1 MITSEVINGVKALGI
16 VFRFNYFSSFRKPVN
31 LLHNIQFTKLLLIDE
46 FWDCK
51 IQFANGQ
58 AFYVGLIIISVT
70 GC

>member
-16 VFRFNYFSSFRKPVN
+16 LFRFNCFSSFRKPVN
-31 LLHNIQFTKLLLIDE
+31 LLHVILFMKLLLIDE

-58 AFYVGLIIISVT
+58 TFYVDLKLYP
-70 GC
+70 